1 MASVPLAA
9 AQGESFGAL
18 TVVTATAGEP
28 TARQRDVLRAVAS
41 WAAGRLRHAGQP
53 SVLPQ
58 PRGAKDAA
66 QPPPGVPDAPEPPG
80 TPGPS
85 AETGFRQ
92 AFSANQVGAWIWY
105 IAPGVLHLDE
115 PTMLLLGIDALPATW
130 HVSLDV
136 HAGDATGIV
145 GESGSG
151 KSSLARALVGAVAPS
166 SGEVLIDGRPWN
178 EVSGKDVRRR
188 DVQMVFQDPYGS
200 LNPRRTA
207 LETVAEVLRVA
218 RGKPAS
224 VANRE
229 AANLLREVGL
239 PTDTFG
245 RRAQGLSG
253 GQCQRVG
260 IARALACEPKV
271 LIADEPT
278 SALDVSVQAQ
288 ILNLLSDLRE
298 HRGLALVLI
307 SHDLGVI
314 HYATRTTHVM
324 HSGRVVE
331 SGDTDA
337 IFERP
342 AHHYTLALLASL
354 PENGGAKLAARDI
367 DSQGLQLR
375 YAQPGH
381 DAGMPGR
388 AAAAGDD

>member
-1 MASVPLAA
+1 MS
-9 AQGESFGAL
+9 AL
-18 TVVTATAGEP
+18 LQAKNV
-28 TARQRDVLRAVAS
+28 VLRYS
-41 WAAGRLRHAGQP
+41 
-53 SVLPQ
+53 
-58 PRGAKDAA
+58 AK
-66 QPPPGVPDAPEPPG
+66 GPD
-80 TPGPS
+80 
-85 AETGFRQ
+85 
-92 AFSANQVGAWIWY
+92 V
-105 IAPGVLHLDE
+105 VK
-115 PTMLLLGIDALPATW
+115 
-130 HVSLDV
+130 HVWLDV
-136 HAGDATGIV
+136 HAGDAIGIV

-151 KSSLARALVGAVAPS
+151 KSSLARLLVGAVAPS
-166 SGEVLIDGRPWN
+166 SGEVLIDGHPWN
-178 EVSGKDVRRR
+178 EVSRKNPRRH

-200 LNPRRTA
+200 LNPQRTA

-218 RGKPAS
+218 RHAPAS

-245 RRAQGLSG
+245 RRPQGLSG

-314 HYATRTTHVM
+314 HYATRTTYVM

-331 SGDTDA
+331 SGDTDR
-337 IFERP
+337 IFEHP
-342 AHHYTLALLASL
+342 AHQYTLALLASL
-354 PENGGAKLAARDI
+354 PENDGAKLAARDI
-367 DSQGLQLR
+367 EPQGCSFAARCPAMRPECLAAPPPPQMIGPEHQVSCLYPTIASDWAGPCDATEGAQL
-375 YAQPGH
+375 
-381 DAGMPGR
+381 
-388 AAAAGDD
+388 